1 MQAQHHDDL
10 LDHTIEV
17 FQPLS
22 RERLTREDAQEIVED
37 VASFL
42 TLLASWDREA
52 LGRTPAAPR
61 EGLDSPPANGQ
72 GHR

>member
-10 LDHTIEV
+10 LDHTLEV

-22 RERLTREDAQEIVED
+22 QERLTREDAQEIVED

-52 LGRTPAAPR
+52 RAAAVASETPLA
-61 EGLDSPPANGQ
+61 GVG
-72 GHR
+72 